1 MENSENND
9 QSQGMIKVSASIYNL
24 KVRITPHAWH
34 PATDLF
40 ETSNAYIIKVEIAGM
55 DQDDISVSVEKN
67 TVVVCGQ
74 RPMVNP
80 EGAFHR
86 LEIPYGDFST
96 TVDIPHDI
104 VHEKIE
110 AFYKNGILTIILPK
124 AESVNVQIK

>member
-1 MENSENND
+1 
-9 QSQGMIKVSASIYNL
+9 
-24 KVRITPHAWH
+24 
-34 PATDLF
+34 
-40 ETSNAYIIKVEIAGM
+40 M